1 MRHLQAFG
9 ANVLRGRPSADA
21 SPFISPRRPAGR
33 AGRRIAGLR
42 KSLAAPVIQQSQQR
56 RAEPPKAFPPHGN
69 SGRSRNVWTSGG
81 IRFAGSALRSC
92 LALVGRGESRN
103 AGANVLGGKIKE
115 EASAAGRRRGTFAPK
130 GLRTRRPGR
139 QSSTAFPP
147 PDLKHVV

>member
-1 MRHLQAFG
+1 MGGFFCSLADVLDQILCLITGLVATGRALRDLQAFG
-9 ANVLRGRPSADA
+9 ANVLRRRPSADA

-81 IRFAGSALRSC
+81 ISFAEIGSA
-92 LALVGRGESRN
+92 
-103 AGANVLGGKIKE
+103 
-115 EASAAGRRRGTFAPK
+115 
-130 GLRTRRPGR
+130 
-139 QSSTAFPP
+139 
-147 PDLKHVV
+147 